1 MNRRRFIWQEAET
14 QSGLPSSYTAVD
26 YLQSSGAQWIDTGYR
41 YGAGSDVEI
50 KFSAPDTDNGTEL
63 GAQDSS
69 DVKHKFAIVL
79 TGGTLL
85 WFARGGD
92 AQSVSVKNMQK
103 PLALRNVGNL
113 FKVTDSAGNE
123 KTISVE
129 DTGFVGPELTMY
141 LFARHTPTGATG
153 MSKSQIYYCRF
164 YESGE
169 LVCDMRPCLNADGV
183 PCMYDLIRR
192 RTLYNQGTGSFTW
205 G

>member
-1 MNRRRFIWQEAET
+1 MNRRRFIWQEAQA
-14 QSGLPSSYTAVD
+14 QSGLPVGYTAVD
-26 YLQSSGAQWIDTGYR
+26 YLQASGGQWIDTGYR
-41 YGAGSDVEI
+41 YGANSDVEI

-69 DVKHKFAIVL
+69 DAKHKFAIVL

-129 DTGFVGPELTMY
+129 DTGFVGSQLSLY
-141 LFARHTPTGATG
+141 LFARHTPTGATD

-164 YESGE
+164 YENGE